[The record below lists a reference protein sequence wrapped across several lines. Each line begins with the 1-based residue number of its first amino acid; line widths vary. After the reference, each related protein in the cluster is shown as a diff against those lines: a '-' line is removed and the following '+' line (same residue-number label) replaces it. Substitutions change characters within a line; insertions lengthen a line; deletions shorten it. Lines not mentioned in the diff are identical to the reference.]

1 MTEASTQKRV
11 RTCIG
16 CGKQSDKVTYYRIVR
31 SPEGVVSF
39 DKGGRAAGRGAYVC
53 SLECFDAARKQR
65 KLQRALKMPVDES
78 VYDLVRS
85 ELEAATSVAG
95 VQ

>member
-1 MTEASTQKRV
+1 MERF
-11 RTCIG
+11 RIG
-16 CGKQSDKVTYYRIVR
+16 FG
-31 SPEGVVSF
+31 F
-39 DKGGRAAGRGAYVC
+39 DSHR
-53 SLECFDAARKQR
+53 FDAARKQS

-85 ELEAATSVAG
+85 ELEAATGVAG